1 MRPQAPGWTNDELT
15 EKIIGCAI
23 DVHRQLAP
31 GYLEKVYE
39 NALAVALREAGI
51 PVLQQVPIPV
61 RYHDTVVGDFIADL
75 VVGNDLIVELKAVS
89 TLTTVHEVQL
99 VSYLKATGRDLGLLF
114 NFGAP
119 MLQIKRK
126 YRVTGAGQAECPKRS
141 DSRS

>member
-1 MRPQAPGWTNDELT
+1 MRTQDPGRANDELT
-15 EKIIGCAI
+15 EKVIGCAI

-39 NALAVALREAGI
+39 NALAVALRDAGI

-75 VVGNDLIVELKAVS
+75 VVANGLIVELKAVS
-89 TLTTVHEVQL
+89 TLTVVHEVQL
-99 VSYLKATGRDLGLLF
+99 VSYLKATGRDLGLLL

-119 MLQIKRK
+119 TLQVKRK
-126 YRVTGAGQAECPKRS
+126 FRVAGAGRAG
-141 DSRS
+141 